1 MRLLDWLRK
10 LGIVRFGAEARVY
23 HDATQRPASLQMEGV
38 FDSEKDVIDLDKRPG
53 RDAESGC
60 DESSSNHRPG

>member
-10 LGIVRFGAEARVY
+10 LGIVRFGAEASVY
-23 HDATQRPASLQMEGV
+23 RDATQRPASLQMDGV

-53 RDAESGC
+53 RDAEPGR
-60 DESSSNHRPG
+60 DASSSSHRPG